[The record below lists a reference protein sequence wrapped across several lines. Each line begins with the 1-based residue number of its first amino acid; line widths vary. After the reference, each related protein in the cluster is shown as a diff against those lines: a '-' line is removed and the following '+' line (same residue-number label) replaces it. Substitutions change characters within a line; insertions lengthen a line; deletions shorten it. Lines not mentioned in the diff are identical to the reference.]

1 MNALKRFYV
10 FGADAADRRVA
21 KVLQP
26 PAPGATDR
34 YLKESAFVTAVD
46 RITLHLQEWW
56 LGSEASRLV
65 ASLRPRASQE
75 VAVCHRAVALM
86 ILIAVIVHVGLT
98 LALGAH
104 TGWFWLIIPAMAVL
118 FATGVLAGSNSTD

>member
-1 MNALKRFYV
+1 
-10 FGADAADRRVA
+10 
-21 KVLQP
+21 
-26 PAPGATDR
+26 
-34 YLKESAFVTAVD
+34 
-46 RITLHLQEWW
+46 
-56 LGSEASRLV
+56 
-65 ASLRPRASQE
+65 